1 MRAAGCP
8 TLARNP
14 RARRGRVTH
23 PCIATTSRTPHV
35 STCFINTSNTRRQHR
50 TASTLRPRTL
60 RKSSRVLNFFR
71 VLIFVAAGSR
81 RSALLT
87 ADRPSRTF
95 AMDRES
101 LERNVN
107 AHIER
112 VVTRAFDLAPAR
124 AALGTAD
131 RARTAGNA
139 SFRAGDFTMAI
150 EAYSQGMVVL
160 RRDATHEPATMSAA
174 ERALLALLANS
185 AQCALKLG
193 DHQSAIDLA
202 TDALGIH
209 ACPSEPGLFKK
220 LMVRLA
226 LARDAAGDTDAA
238 IATCEEAQLRG
249 MHATEFD
256 DIMRAAKRT
265 NLGALHD
272 GQEPRMFV
280 MLGLRLSNGAENLA
294 RIRGVVENGQLPHV
308 DRRDEGGNNILWG
321 TLQALAIDESTNE
334 KLAGAGGPGCV
345 PTLAYLYAA
354 GADPCQRYDGGKTP
368 LMFTAGSGIVDAVVA
383 TLEAM
388 RSRRK
393 ALNAEVPGS
402 NPPGDASSIAEW
414 VDVADDGGWT
424 PLMVSL
430 MTKDEASTGVATEE
444 EGHAV
449 LKVVRELLDA
459 GANPGLQNVDGK
471 FTFIYV
477 LATRMTT
484 SCFVYHR
491 QLAASSR
498 RHGWVLGTRV

>member
-1 MRAAGCP
+1 
-8 TLARNP
+8 
-14 RARRGRVTH
+14 
-23 PCIATTSRTPHV
+23 
-35 STCFINTSNTRRQHR
+35 
-50 TASTLRPRTL
+50 
-60 RKSSRVLNFFR
+60 
-71 VLIFVAAGSR
+71 
-81 RSALLT
+81 
-87 ADRPSRTF
+87 
-95 AMDRES
+95 MDRES

-160 RRDATHEPATMSAA
+160 RRDATHEPVTMAAA

-265 NLGALHD
+265 NLGSLHD

-368 LMFTAGSGIVDAVVA
+368 LMFVAGSGIVDAVVA

-393 ALNAEVPGS
+393 ALNAEVPGSNPTGDASS

-430 MTKDEASTGVATEE
+430 MTKDEASTGVATED

-471 FTFIYV
+471 FTFNLRVWAIQMMASCFIH
-477 LATRMTT
+477 LQATRRFISPPWLGTRNPRVRFCADLLTLRRCWRCVTRTACPRSWSPGVSRPTLVSSRT
-484 SCFVYHR
+484 SCQPRRSAAHR
-491 QLAASSR
+491 RCSSSR
-498 RHGWVLGTRV
+498 RT

>member
-1 MRAAGCP
+1 MHCD
-8 TLARNP
+8 N
-14 RARRGRVTH
+14 VTH
-23 PCIATTSRTPHV
+23 TIREYLLYKYIEHTTSIQNRLDSSPSHTV
-35 STCFINTSNTRRQHR
+35 KKQSSVTC
-50 TASTLRPRTL
+50 
-60 RKSSRVLNFFR
+60 NFFR
-71 VLIFVAAGSR
+71 VLSAAGPHR
-81 RSALLT
+81 GALLT

-124 AALGTAD
+124 AALGPAD
-131 RARTAGNA
+131 RARIAGNA

-160 RRDATHEPATMSAA
+160 RREATHEPVTMAAA

-226 LARDAAGDTDAA
+226 LARDAAGDTDVA

-256 DIMRAAKRT
+256 DIMRAAKPT
-265 NLGALHD
+265 NLGSLHD

-368 LMFTAGSGIVDAVVA
+368 LMFTSGSGIVDAVVA

-402 NPPGDASSIAEW
+402 NPTGDASNPTGDASSIAEW

-459 GANPGLQNVDGK
+459 GANPALQNVDGE
-471 FTFIYV
+471 FIFISV
-477 LATRMTT
+477 WANRMMM
-484 SCFVYHR
+484 SCFVHHR
-491 QLAASSR
+491 
-498 RHGWVLGTRV
+498 

>member
-1 MRAAGCP
+1 VHRD
-8 TLARNP
+8 N
-14 RARRGRVTH
+14 VTH
-23 PCIATTSRTPHV
+23 TTREYLLYKYIEHM
-35 STCFINTSNTRRQHR
+35 TSIQTRLDPSPSHTVKKQ
-50 TASTLRPRTL
+50 
-60 RKSSRVLNFFR
+60 SSFFG

-87 ADRPSRTF
+87 ADRPSRTI

-160 RRDATHEPATMSAA
+160 RRDATHEPVTMAAA
-174 ERALLALLANS
+174 ERTLLALLANS

-220 LMVRLA
+220 VMVRLA

-368 LMFTAGSGIVDAVVA
+368 LMFVAGSGIVDAVVA

-393 ALNAEVPGS
+393 ALNAEVPGSNPTGDASS

-459 GANPGLQNVDGK
+459 GANPALQNVDGE

-477 LATRMTT
+477 WA
-484 SCFVYHR
+484 
-491 QLAASSR
+491 
-498 RHGWVLGTRV
+498 VLD